1 MHKLALP
8 VLLASSLALAGCAA
22 SIAAGMAGAALR
34 SAQSDKQVTGDVA
47 PAAVQAC
54 EARASQH
61 GLVRIID
68 VERRS
73 VGKVVVWGTSGE
85 GAERRSFECG
95 YKGKI
100 SRFKV
105 RTIQAQ

>member
-1 MHKLALP
+1 MRRLALP
-8 VLLASSLALAGCAA
+8 VLLASSLALGGCAA
-22 SIAAGMAGAALR
+22 SIAAGVAGAALR
-34 SAQSDKQVTGDVA
+34 SVQSAKPVPGDVG

-61 GLVRIID
+61 GPVKIID

-73 VGKVVVWGTSGE
+73 VGKVVVWGTAGE
-85 GAERRSFECG
+85 GAERQSFECG
-95 YKGKI
+95 YDGKI

-105 RTIQAQ
+105 RAIQPH